1 MDFQKLVQAFS
12 VTLNYGL
19 LTCLYNY
26 DYERKLLSRLTCT
39 MKFPTKEMY
48 LQNPL
53 GIIKFHVPL
62 LELLN
67 NLNIIVYNLLILDF
81 EVVWFKRQMVE
92 LYINIY

>member
-1 MDFQKLVQAFS
+1 
-12 VTLNYGL
+12 
-19 LTCLYNY
+19 
-26 DYERKLLSRLTCT
+26 
-39 MKFPTKEMY
+39 MY